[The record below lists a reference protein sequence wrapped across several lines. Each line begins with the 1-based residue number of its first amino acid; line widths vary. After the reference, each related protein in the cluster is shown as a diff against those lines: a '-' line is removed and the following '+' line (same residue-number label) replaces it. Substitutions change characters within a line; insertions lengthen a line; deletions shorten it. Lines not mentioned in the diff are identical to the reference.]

1 MNPKES
7 EVLKEK
13 IEELIRKGDI
23 RENMGLCTVPTL
35 LTPKKDGS

>member
-13 IEELIRKGDI
+13 IEKLIHKGHIRKS
-23 RENMGLCTVPTL
+23 MSPCAV
-35 LTPKKDGS
+35 LTFFNTKEG